1 MRFNVEIKQ
10 LPIHLHRYKPPNQTN
25 SKYMRSLLVLLL
37 CLLVNNISYGQDFD
51 GLNFGDSKDKIIQ
64 VHPDV
69 NIASISEEERDIDT
83 ISYRGTIEDKE
94 VTVEFV
100 LIHNQLVAGTYHFGN
115 DSSEEFYADFEE
127 IYPIFRKMYGEPDNL
142 HKNKKT
148 NFKIAIWVIGDS
160 PSYLIELDGG
170 HGLVK
175 VHFDWSERIE
185 KYKKEEKK
193 GSSATKK
200 RK

>member
-1 MRFNVEIKQ
+1 
-10 LPIHLHRYKPPNQTN
+10 
-25 SKYMRSLLVLLL
+25 MRSLLVLLL
-37 CLLVNNISYGQDFD
+37 CLLAKNISYGQDFD

-64 VHPDV
+64 VHPEV

-83 ISYRGTIEDKE
+83 ISYKGTVEDRE

-115 DSSEEFYADFEE
+115 DSSEEFYVNFEE
-127 IYPIFRKMYGEPDNL
+127 IYPIFKKIYGEPDNL
-142 HKNKKT
+142 HKKK
-148 NFKIAIWVIGDS
+148 NFKIAIWLIGNS
-160 PSYLIELDGG
+160 PTYFIELDGG

-175 VHFDWSERIE
+175 VHFDWSERIK
-185 KYKKEEKK
+185 KYKKEAKK
-193 GSSATKK
+193 GSSTTKK